1 MVTIGYVYTITSAL
15 WIGIG
20 LFRGLFLYASISA
33 PLTQRVR
40 KGNSS
45 THLETSTNP
54 SVYGQTVTFT
64 ANVTAAGAPVTD
76 GTTTFKD
83 GLRILGTA
91 NVNSGVATLT
101 SSGLT
106 AGSHSITAVYNGNG
120 NFKSSNDSL
129 LQVVRKANTKTVVT
143 SSKNPS
149 TSGQQVV
156 FTAEVDAV
164 APGAGTPSGTVTFK
178 DGNISLGTR
187 NLNSSG
193 IATLVISSLSR
204 GSHSITVVYNGGDS
218 FNNSLSPSLS
228 QVVQR

>member
-1 MVTIGYVYTITSAL
+1 M
-15 WIGIG
+15 
-20 LFRGLFLYASISA
+20 
-33 PLTQRVR
+33 
-40 KGNSS
+40 
-45 THLETSTNP
+45 
-54 SVYGQTVTFT
+54 YGQTVTFT

-76 GTTTFKD
+76 GTTTFND

-101 SSGLT
+101 SNGLT

-120 NFKSSNDSL
+120 NFNSSNDSL

-187 NLNSSG
+187 SLNSSG

-204 GSHSITVVYNGGDS
+204 GSHSITVVYNGSDS